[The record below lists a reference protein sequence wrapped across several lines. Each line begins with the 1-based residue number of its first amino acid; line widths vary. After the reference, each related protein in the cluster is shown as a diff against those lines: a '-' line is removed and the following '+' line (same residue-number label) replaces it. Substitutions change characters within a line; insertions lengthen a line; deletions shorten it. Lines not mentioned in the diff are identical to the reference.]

1 MGEGGSVF
9 CGETESRF
17 ESPFFTGLGG
27 SIGFDGSVCRGLIER
42 RMEECRPGED
52 SLADGKQTR
61 IQSDRS
67 LTTCS

>member
-27 SIGFDGSVCRGLIER
+27 SEGFDDSVCRGLVER
-42 RMEECRPGED
+42 RMDEGRPGED
-52 SLADGKQTR
+52 SLADGKKTPVS
-61 IQSDRS
+61 SDGS